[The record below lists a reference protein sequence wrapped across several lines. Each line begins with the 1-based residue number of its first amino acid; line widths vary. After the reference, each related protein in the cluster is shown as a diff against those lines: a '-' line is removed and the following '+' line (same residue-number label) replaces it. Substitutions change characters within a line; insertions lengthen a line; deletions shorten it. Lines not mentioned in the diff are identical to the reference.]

1 MAEPLDAKEQV
12 QAMLDRGWVW
22 RDFHS
27 DVLVHPKDHTLA
39 VRYHREDNTLSMSPA
54 LVKALELIIP
64 MPAGKSRRF

>member
-1 MAEPLDAKEQV
+1 MTQHLDAKQQV

-22 RDFHS
+22 RDDHS
-27 DVLVHPKDHTLA
+27 DVLVHPEDHSLA

-64 MPAGKSRRF
+64 TPAGKSRRC